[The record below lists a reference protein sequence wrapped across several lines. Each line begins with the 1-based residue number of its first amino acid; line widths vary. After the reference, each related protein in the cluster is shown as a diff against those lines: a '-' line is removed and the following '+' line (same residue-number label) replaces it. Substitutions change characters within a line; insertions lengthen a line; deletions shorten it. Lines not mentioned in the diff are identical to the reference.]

1 MNIYAV
7 TFYLV
12 AAVILAATAL
22 AVTRRNPVHAV
33 IYLIISF
40 LGSALLFYLLGAP
53 FLAALE
59 VIIYA
64 GAIMVLF
71 LFVVMMLGVEKA
83 GEPGFRAGQWGP
95 AILFGLLFLLVAA
108 LLVFKDPGSR
118 VILEKAVATP
128 RDFGR
133 FVFHGYWLAIEMIS
147 FLLLVALL
155 AAVHIGRGKGM
166 NRTGERG

>member
-7 TFYLV
+7 TFYLI

-22 AVTRRNPVHAV
+22 AITRRNPVHAV

-53 FLAALE
+53 FLAAVE

-71 LFVVMMLGVEKA
+71 LFVVMILRVEKA
-83 GEPGFRAGQWGP
+83 GEPKFRPGQWGP
-95 AILFGLLFLLVAA
+95 ATLLGFLFLLVVAV
-108 LLVFKDPGSR
+108 LVFKDPGSR
-118 VILEKAVATP
+118 VSLEKAVAMP
-128 RDFGR
+128 RDFGH
-133 FVFHGYWLAIEMIS
+133 FVFQRYFLAIEIIS

-155 AAVHIGRGKGM
+155 AALHIGRG
-166 NRTGERG
+166 NDIERTGHSS